1 MDNGYADTQITK
13 VLFTMPE
20 FCFKETFGIFVCYNY
35 GNGTDEINKLQ
46 NVQNLCDYDAPH
58 NITCNNIIIPREPI
72 AFNEVQSTYT
82 VIYGKK
88 EDITLEFI
96 NPLMQEASIP

>member
-1 MDNGYADTQITK
+1 MADSQITR

-20 FCFKETFGIFVCYNY
+20 FCFKETFGIVVCYNY
-35 GNGTDEINKLQ
+35 GNGADEISKLP
-46 NVQNLCDYDAPH
+46 NVQNLCDYGAPH
-58 NITCNNIIIPREPI
+58 NITCNNIVTQREPI

-88 EDITLEFI
+88 EEITLEFI
-96 NPLMQEASIP
+96 NPLMLEAYIP